1 MRRRALILVG
11 VLLVAATTLGV
22 ALRGAGAEGVTRATD
37 GRPLVALTFDDGLN
51 GATTIEV
58 ASQLERRGAQG
69 TFFVVGR
76 TLAGQRDVALRLIEG
91 GHLLGNHSEEHERA
105 TPEDTRYATLA
116 AAQASIHAV
125 TGKCP
130 AYFRPP
136 FGAETP
142 ATKNAV
148 RRAGMRTV
156 LWDVEV
162 ADWSETDAELLAT
175 HVLERLRPGS
185 IVLLHDGSDGVP
197 GADRSVLLRAL
208 PRILEGIETRG
219 WQAVRVDTLLNER
232 GYIDR
237 C

>member
-116 AAQASIHAV
+116 AAHGV
-125 TGKCP
+125 LRRRRLGTK
-130 AYFRPP
+130 RR
-136 FGAETP
+136 AEVGGTLP
-142 ATKNAV
+142 RDRVNRGL

>member
-1 MRRRALILVG
+1 MQQVIADQR
-11 VLLVAATTLGV
+11 
-22 ALRGAGAEGVTRATD
+22 D
-37 GRPLVALTFDDGLN
+37 
-51 GATTIEV
+51 
-58 ASQLERRGAQG
+58 
-69 TFFVVGR
+69 
-76 TLAGQRDVALRLIEG
+76 LAGSLIDH
-91 GHLLGNHSEEHERA
+91 GHLLANHSSDHLSASRGQVLYSQLQRA
-105 TPEDTRYATLA
+105 QHQIEAAT
-116 AAQASIHAV
+116 
-125 TGKCP
+125 GRCP
-130 AYFRPP
+130 AFFRPP
-136 FGAETP
+136 YGAENAFTR
-142 ATKNAV
+142 AAV